1 MIKKSVLAVLL
12 GAVCLFM
19 PIVGSH
25 TDANAE
31 AQAAYKAFYSAD
43 FYSGTK
49 IQAEKETEHYPI
61 ASMCKIM
68 TLLLCFEA
76 EEEGV
81 LSFDEQICVS
91 ERASGMGGS
100 QVFLEAGAE
109 YSAGELVKSI
119 CIASANDSCVALA
132 ERLAGSEE
140 QFVERMNERAKQLEM
155 NNTIFVN
162 CTGLPSAGQYSCAK
176 DAATMLCALMRHKK
190 YFEFSKIWL
199 DNMQHPEGRVTEM
212 ANTNKMI
219 RSYSGCD
226 AGKTGFT
233 NEAGFCLAASA
244 QRGTMRVVSVVIGA
258 ESSKTRFEKTK
269 EAFDYAFANYTNK
282 AVLDANTP
290 LDEKCPVSGG
300 KKTEMSAK
308 PERSCYIFCSKSDKD
323 EIFYEIEFE
332 KIKAPV
338 SENDAV
344 GYITVYKNNVEAD
357 RLRLLANESVNRL
370 SYLDSLRQI
379 AYKWVI

>member
-109 YSAGELVKSI
+109 YPAGELVKSI

-140 QFVERMNERAKQLEM
+140 RFVERMNERAKQLEM

-190 YFEFSKIWL
+190 YFDQNL
-199 DNMQHPEGRVTEM
+199 NHH
-212 ANTNKMI
+212 
-219 RSYSGCD
+219 
-226 AGKTGFT
+226 
-233 NEAGFCLAASA
+233 
-244 QRGTMRVVSVVIGA
+244 
-258 ESSKTRFEKTK
+258 
-269 EAFDYAFANYTNK
+269 
-282 AVLDANTP
+282 
-290 LDEKCPVSGG
+290 
-300 KKTEMSAK
+300 
-308 PERSCYIFCSKSDKD
+308 
-323 EIFYEIEFE
+323 
-332 KIKAPV
+332 
-338 SENDAV
+338 
-344 GYITVYKNNVEAD
+344 
-357 RLRLLANESVNRL
+357 
-370 SYLDSLRQI
+370 YL
-379 AYKWVI
+379 

>member
-109 YSAGELVKSI
+109 YPAGELVKSV

-140 QFVERMNERAKQLEM
+140 KFVERMNERAKQLEM

-258 ESSKTRFEKTK
+258 ESSKARFEKTK

-323 EIFYEIEFE
+323 EIFYEIRFE
-332 KIKAPV
+332 SIKAPV
-338 SENDAV
+338 SERQVV
-344 GYITVYKNNVEAD
+344 GQIVVYKNNVEAD
-357 RLRLLANESVNRL
+357 RLNLIANESVCKL
-370 SYLDSLRQI
+370 SYFDSLKSI
-379 AYKWVI
+379 ADRWLI